1 MFTLDADGKRVYT
14 LKKVVN
20 GEVTKSA
27 HPARFS
33 PDDRYS
39 RYISHHELYLKR
51 QKMEGRRER
60 ENRERGTRI
69 GPSSPELQAP
79 RYDQKEIWAFDH
91 TAEYASTT
99 FPCYIPK
106 RSR

>member
-1 MFTLDADGKRVYT
+1 MYTLDKDGKRVYT

-39 RYISHHELYLKR
+39 RCVAFPFYPVPPISPICVSGVEDQNGDEKEKEKGEL
-51 QKMEGRRER
+51 
-60 ENRERGTRI
+60 ENWGS
-69 GPSSPELQAP
+69 GNG
-79 RYDQKEIWAFDH
+79 
-91 TAEYASTT
+91 
-99 FPCYIPK
+99 
-106 RSR
+106 